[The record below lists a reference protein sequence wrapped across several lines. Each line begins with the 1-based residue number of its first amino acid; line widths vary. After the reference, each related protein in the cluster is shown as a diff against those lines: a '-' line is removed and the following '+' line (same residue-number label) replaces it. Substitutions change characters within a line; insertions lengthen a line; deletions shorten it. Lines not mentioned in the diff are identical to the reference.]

1 VLGRL
6 FKSARGIASP
16 RDSTV
21 VCFDE
26 SIRVLS
32 VGMDFTAGTCFA
44 AEDAIGDPPVQ
55 DDVTRTYRHDT

>member
-1 VLGRL
+1 
-6 FKSARGIASP
+6 
-16 RDSTV
+16 

-26 SIRVLS
+26 SSRVLS